1 MEGQMSTLKNKE
13 LQMRFGIITMQRG
26 ALIPAGMSTEDAI
39 AYIASLD
46 HADLAQRLFR
56 QGFDPIE
63 LGGDMSLFLPQSF
76 SPATVDRLLNLK
88 AEMGVTYT
96 VHLPLWSLE
105 PSTPLAPVRE
115 GSVQIVTEMIRATRS
130 LVPECYVLHATG
142 ALAAEFYRM
151 NLPDLAKGL
160 LLQQFQGHARQS
172 IQAILDETGLSS
184 RKLAIETIEFPLDL
198 TLELAED
205 LDLSLCLDTGHVL
218 AGFSGPV
225 RLAEA
230 LEHCLP
236 RLAEVHLHD
245 APEQGSDGEIGYGKD
260 HQPLGTG
267 DLDVGGFL
275 DRLAEARFDGP
286 LIFELTV
293 EEALAS
299 MEVIHAV
306 RPAVMPG

>member
-1 MEGQMSTLKNKE
+1 
-13 LQMRFGIITMQRG
+13 MRFGIITMQRG
-26 ALIPAGMSTEDAI
+26 ALIPSGMSMEEAI

-46 HADLAQRLFR
+46 HADLARRLFA

-76 SPATVDRLLNLK
+76 SPATIERLAALR
-88 AEMGVTYT
+88 AETDVAYT

-115 GSVQIVTEMIRATRS
+115 GSVRVVTDMIRATRS
-130 LVPECYVLHATG
+130 LAPECYVLHATG

-151 NLPDLAKGL
+151 DLPDLARGF

-172 IQAILDETGLSS
+172 IRTILDETGLPS
-184 RKLAIETIEFPLDL
+184 RQLAIETIEFPFEL

-218 AGFSGPV
+218 VGFSGPV
-225 RLAEA
+225 DLAEA
-230 LEHCLP
+230 LERCLP

-245 APEQGSDGEIGYGKD
+245 APWQGPEGETGYGKD
-260 HQPLGTG
+260 HQPLGMG
-267 DLDVGGFL
+267 DLDVGWFL
-275 DRLAEARFDGP
+275 DRLVEARFDGP
-286 LIFELTV
+286 IIFELTV

-299 MEVIHAV
+299 LEVIRAV
-306 RPAVMPG
+306 RPGVLAH

>member
-1 MEGQMSTLKNKE
+1 MSMEE
-13 LQMRFGIITMQRG
+13 
-26 ALIPAGMSTEDAI
+26 AI

-46 HADLAQRLFR
+46 HADLARRLFSH
-56 QGFDPIE
+56 GFDPIE

-76 SPATVDRLLNLK
+76 SPATVERLGDLR
-88 AEMGVTYT
+88 AETGVTYT

-115 GSVQIVTEMIRATRS
+115 GSVQVATEMIRATRS
-130 LVPECYVLHATG
+130 LAPECYVLHATG

-151 NLPDLAKGL
+151 DLPDLAKGFL
-160 LLQQFQGHARQS
+160 LRQFQGHARQS
-172 IQAILDETGLSS
+172 IQTILEETELPS
-184 RKLAIETIEFPLDL
+184 RQLAIETIEFPFDL
-198 TLELAED
+198 TLELAEE

-218 AGFSGPV
+218 VGFSGPV
-225 RLAEA
+225 SLAEA
-230 LEHCLP
+230 LERCLP

-245 APEQGSDGEIGYGKD
+245 APEQGPGGAIVYGQD

-267 DLDVGGFL
+267 DLQVGAFL
-275 DRLAEARFDGP
+275 DRLAEAQFNGP

-299 MEVIHAV
+299 LEVIRKV
-306 RPAVMPG
+306 RPGVLAD